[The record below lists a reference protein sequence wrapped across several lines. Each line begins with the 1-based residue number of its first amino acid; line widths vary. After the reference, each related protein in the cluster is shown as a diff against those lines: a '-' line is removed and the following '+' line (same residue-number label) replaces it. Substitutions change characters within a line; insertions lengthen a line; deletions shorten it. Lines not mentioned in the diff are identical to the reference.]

1 VKSRIFAIVPI
12 VVRACLLVLSALSV
26 LLVASACGERSEP
39 LGELEQ
45 PYPVTVQGAGD
56 QPAVLR
62 GQPERIV
69 ALDPGS
75 AELVIALGARDR
87 LVGIPG
93 GVRQG
98 EGPRMAKPGAVQVVS
113 PNLTV
118 RVDEVAA
125 LKPDLIVATSSTDQ
139 LDLSRAQR
147 ETGAAVYVQPS
158 SSVKDI
164 LRATSELGFLVGEP
178 VEAREVMSR
187 IRSEVAAVEE
197 RVTNTPPTTTFVDT
211 GFFVTVPL
219 RSLLG
224 DLVDRAHGQSVTGD
238 TPGAEPIP
246 VSRLRRLDP
255 EVYLA
260 TSDSGVTTRSLRRD
274 PRTAKLTAVENA
286 RVRILP
292 SDLVQ
297 HAGPYVAQALERV
310 ARALH
315 PDVFQ
320 SENR

>member
-12 VVRACLLVLSALSV
+12 VVRTCGLVLTALT
-26 LLVASACGERSEP
+26 LLLAAACGEREEP
-39 LGELEQ
+39 LGQLEQ
-45 PYPVTVQGAGD
+45 PYPVTVQGLGEE
-56 QPAVLR
+56 PAVLR
-62 GQPERIV
+62 SKPERIV

-93 GVRQG
+93 GVKQG
-98 EGPRMAKPGAVQVVS
+98 KGPRMATPDAVQVVS
-113 PNLTV
+113 PNLAV

-125 LKPDLIVATSSTDQ
+125 LEPDLLVASSSTDQ
-139 LDLSRAQR
+139 LDLARAQR

-158 SSVKDI
+158 SSIEDV
-164 LRATSELGFLVGEP
+164 LQATLELGFLVGEP
-178 VEAREVMSR
+178 VQSRKVASR

-197 RVTNTPPTTTFVDT
+197 RVADSPVPTTFVDT

-224 DLVDRAHGQSVTGD
+224 DLVARARGESVAGD

-246 VSRLRRLDP
+246 VARLRRLDP
-255 EVYLA
+255 EIYLA
-260 TSDSGVTTRSLRRD
+260 TSNSGVTLRSLRDD

-286 RVRILP
+286 RVVVLP

-315 PDVFQ
+315 PDAFR
-320 SENR
+320 SNR

>member
-1 VKSRIFAIVPI
+1 MRT
-12 VVRACLLVLSALSV
+12 CLLVLAALIA
-26 LLVASACGERSEP
+26 LLGATACGERGEP

-45 PYPVTVQGAGD
+45 PYPVTIQGAGD
-56 QPAVLR
+56 QPAVL
-62 GQPERIV
+62 QSEPQRIV
-69 ALDPGS
+69 ALDPGA

-93 GVRQG
+93 GVEQG
-98 EGPRMAKPGAVQVVS
+98 DGPRMAPPGAAQVVS
-113 PNLTV
+113 PNLAV
-118 RVDEVAA
+118 RVDEVAG
-125 LKPDLIVATSSTDQ
+125 LEPDLIVATSSTDQ
-139 LDLSRAQR
+139 LDLARAQR

-158 SSVKDI
+158 ASVEDI
-164 LRATSELGFLVGEP
+164 LRATLELGFLVGEP
-178 VEAREVMSR
+178 VEARAVASH

-197 RVTNTPPTTTFVDT
+197 RVADTPVVTTFVDT
-211 GFFVTVPL
+211 GFFATVPL

-224 DLVDRAHGQSVTGD
+224 DLVARAHGENVAGE
-238 TPGAEPIP
+238 TPGVEPIP

-260 TSDSGVTTRSLRRD
+260 TSNSGVNLRSLRRD
-274 PRTAKLTAVENA
+274 PRTAKLSAVENA
-286 RVRILP
+286 RVVVLP

-315 PDVFQ
+315 PDAFR
-320 SENR
+320 SNR

>member
-1 VKSRIFAIVPI
+1 MIVAA
-12 VVRACLLVLSALSV
+12 VAALLGAT
-26 LLVASACGERSEP
+26 ACGERSEP

-45 PYPVTVQGAGD
+45 PYPVTVQGVGE
-56 QPAVLR
+56 QPAVLQ
-62 GQPERIV
+62 GKPERIV

-87 LVGIPG
+87 LVGIPR
-93 GVRQG
+93 GVKQG
-98 EGPRMAKPGAVQVVS
+98 DGPRMATPEAVQVVS

-118 RVDEVAA
+118 RVDDVAA
-125 LKPDLIVATSSTDQ
+125 LEPDLLVATSFTDQ
-139 LDLSRAQR
+139 LDLARAQR

-158 SSVKDI
+158 SSIEDI
-164 LRATSELGFLVGEP
+164 LRATLELGFLVGQP
-178 VEAREVMSR
+178 VEARAVASR
-187 IRSEVAAVEE
+187 IRSEIAAVEE
-197 RVTNTPPTTTFVDT
+197 RVADSPVSTTFVDT

-224 DLVDRAHGQSVTGD
+224 DLVVRARGESVTGD

-260 TSDSGVTTRSLRRD
+260 TSNSGVTLRSLRRD

-286 RVRILP
+286 RVVVLP

-297 HAGPYVAQALERV
+297 HPGPYVAQALERV

-315 PDVFQ
+315 PDAFQ
-320 SENR
+320 SNR

>member
-1 VKSRIFAIVPI
+1 VILAALI
-12 VVRACLLVLSALSV
+12 AVLGA
-26 LLVASACGERSEP
+26 AACGERAEP

-45 PYPVTVQGAGD
+45 PYPVTVQGIGE
-56 QPAVLR
+56 QPAVLPAK
-62 GQPERIV
+62 PERIV

-98 EGPRMAKPGAVQVVS
+98 QGPRMATPEAVQVVS
-113 PNLTV
+113 PNLAV
-118 RVDEVAA
+118 RVDKVAA
-125 LKPDLIVATSSTDQ
+125 LEPDLLVASSSTDQ
-139 LDLSRAQR
+139 LDLARAQR

-158 SSVKDI
+158 SSIKDI
-164 LRATSELGFLVGEP
+164 LRATLDLGFLVGEP
-178 VEAREVMSR
+178 VEAREVASR
-187 IRSEVAAVEE
+187 IRSQVAAVEE
-197 RVTNTPPTTTFVDT
+197 RVADAPIRTTFVDT

-224 DLVDRAHGQSVTGD
+224 DLVTRARGESVAGEM
-238 TPGAEPIP
+238 PGAEPIP
-246 VSRLRRLDP
+246 VARLRRLDP

-260 TSDSGVTTRSLRRD
+260 TSNSGVNLRTLRDD

-286 RVRILP
+286 RVVVLP

-315 PDVFQ
+315 PDAFR
-320 SENR
+320 SNR

>member
-1 VKSRIFAIVPI
+1 M
-12 VVRACLLVLSALSV
+12 VVRTCLVIVAGVAALLSV
-26 LLVASACGERSEP
+26 TGCGERSEP

-45 PYPVTVQGAGD
+45 PYPVTVQGVGE
-56 QPAVLR
+56 QPAVLQ
-62 GQPERIV
+62 GKPERIV

-93 GVRQG
+93 GVKQG
-98 EGPRMAKPGAVQVVS
+98 PGPRMASPEAVQVVS
-113 PNLTV
+113 PNLAV

-125 LKPDLIVATSSTDQ
+125 LEPDLLVATSLTDQ
-139 LDLSRAQR
+139 LDLARAQR

-158 SSVKDI
+158 SSIADL
-164 LRATSELGFLVGEP
+164 LRATLELGFLVGQP
-178 VEAREVMSR
+178 VEARAVASR

-197 RVTNTPPTTTFVDT
+197 RVADSPMTATFVDT

-224 DLVDRAHGQSVTGD
+224 DFVARARGESVTGD

-260 TSDSGVTTRSLRRD
+260 TSNSGVNLRSLRRD
-274 PRTAKLTAVENA
+274 PRTAELTAVENA
-286 RVRILP
+286 RVVVLP

-297 HAGPYVAQALERV
+297 HPGPYVAQALERV

-315 PDVFQ
+315 PDAFR
-320 SENR
+320 SNR

>member
-12 VVRACLLVLSALSV
+12 AVRARLVILAV
-26 LLVASACGERSEP
+26 LTAVLGTAACGERAEP

-45 PYPVTVQGAGD
+45 PYPVTVQGIGE

-62 GQPERIV
+62 AKPERIV

-98 EGPRMAKPGAVQVVS
+98 QGPRMAPPDAVQVVS
-113 PNLTV
+113 PNLAV

-125 LKPDLIVATSSTDQ
+125 LEPDLLVASSSTDQ
-139 LDLSRAQR
+139 LDLARAQR

-158 SSVKDI
+158 SSIEDI
-164 LRATSELGFLVGEP
+164 LRATLELGFLVGEP
-178 VEAREVMSR
+178 VEAREVASR
-187 IRSEVAAVEE
+187 IRSQVAAVEE
-197 RVTNTPPTTTFVDT
+197 RVADAPVRTTFVDT

-224 DLVDRAHGQSVTGD
+224 DLVTRARGESVAGEM
-238 TPGAEPIP
+238 PGAEPIP
-246 VSRLRRLDP
+246 VARLRRLDP

-260 TSDSGVTTRSLRRD
+260 TSNSGVNLRTLRDD

-286 RVRILP
+286 RVVVLP

-315 PDVFQ
+315 PDAFR
-320 SENR
+320 SNR

>member
-1 VKSRIFAIVPI
+1 MIVAA
-12 VVRACLLVLSALSV
+12 VAALLGAT
-26 LLVASACGERSEP
+26 ACGERSEP

-45 PYPVTVQGAGD
+45 PYPVTVQGIGE
-56 QPAVLR
+56 QPAVLQ
-62 GQPERIV
+62 GKPERIV

-93 GVRQG
+93 GVKQG
-98 EGPRMAKPGAVQVVS
+98 DGPRMALPEAVQVVS

-118 RVDEVAA
+118 RVDDVAA
-125 LKPDLIVATSSTDQ
+125 LEPDLLVATPSTDQ
-139 LDLSRAQR
+139 LDLARAQR

-158 SSVKDI
+158 SSIEDI
-164 LRATSELGFLVGEP
+164 LRATLELGFLVGEP
-178 VEAREVMSR
+178 VEARAVAAR

-197 RVTNTPPTTTFVDT
+197 RVADSPAPTTFVDT

-219 RSLLG
+219 HSLLG
-224 DLVDRAHGQSVTGD
+224 DLVAHARGESVTGD
-238 TPGAEPIP
+238 TPGAEPIS

-260 TSDSGVTTRSLRRD
+260 TSNSGVNLRSLRRD

-286 RVRILP
+286 RVVVLP

-297 HAGPYVAQALERV
+297 HPGPYVAQALERV

-315 PDVFQ
+315 PDAFR
-320 SENR
+320 SNR

>member
-1 VKSRIFAIVPI
+1 VTLA
-12 VVRACLLVLSALSV
+12 ALTALLGA
-26 LLVASACGERSEP
+26 AACGERQEP

-45 PYPVTVQGAGD
+45 PYPVTVQGVGE

-62 GQPERIV
+62 AKPERIV

-87 LVGIPG
+87 IVGIHG
-93 GVRQG
+93 GIKQG
-98 EGPRMAKPGAVQVVS
+98 NGPRMAPPEAVQVVS
-113 PNLTV
+113 PNLAV

-125 LKPDLIVATSSTDQ
+125 LEPELLVATSSTDQ

-158 SSVKDI
+158 SSVDDI
-164 LRATSELGFLVGEP
+164 VRGTLELGFLVGEP
-178 VEAREVMSR
+178 VQARAVASR
-187 IRSEVAAVEE
+187 IRSQVAAVEE
-197 RVTNTPPTTTFVDT
+197 RVAGSPLTTAFVDT

-224 DLVDRAHGQSVTGD
+224 DLVARAGGESVAGE

-246 VSRLRRLDP
+246 VARLRRLDP

-260 TSDSGVTTRSLRRD
+260 TSNSGVTLRTLRND

-286 RVRILP
+286 RVVVLP

-297 HAGPYVAQALERV
+297 HPGPYVAQALERV

-315 PDVFQ
+315 PDAFR
-320 SENR
+320 SNR

>member
-1 VKSRIFAIVPI
+1 VILAAV
-12 VVRACLLVLSALSV
+12 AALLGA
-26 LLVASACGERSEP
+26 AACGERSEP

-45 PYPVTVQGAGD
+45 PYPVTVQGVGD
-56 QPAVLR
+56 QPAVL
-62 GQPERIV
+62 QNKPERIV

-87 LVGIPG
+87 LLGIPG
-93 GVRQG
+93 GVKQG
-98 EGPRMAKPGAVQVVS
+98 KGPRTATPRAVQVVS

-125 LKPDLIVATSSTDQ
+125 LEPDLLVASSSTDQ
-139 LDLSRAQR
+139 LDLARAQR
-147 ETGAAVYVQPS
+147 ETGAAVYVQPGS
-158 SSVKDI
+158 SIEDI
-164 LRATSELGFLVGEP
+164 LQATLELGFLVGEP
-178 VEAREVMSR
+178 VRARAVASR

-197 RVTNTPPTTTFVDT
+197 RVADSSVPTTFVDT

-224 DLVDRAHGQSVTGD
+224 DLVARARGESVAGD

-246 VSRLRRLDP
+246 ISRLRRLDP

-260 TSDSGVTTRSLRRD
+260 TSNSGVNLRSLRDD

-286 RVRILP
+286 RVVVLP
-292 SDLVQ
+292 SKLVQ

-315 PDVFQ
+315 PDAFR
-320 SENR
+320 SSR